1 MTPRE
6 ETAGE
11 RVRGA
16 IGVFVSLAGVMA
28 SLTVLW
34 LSMRSVMDIRG
45 SCASGGPYLPRV
57 GCPGGVPMLM
67 VGSIWLGLIFAALY
81 FWMTFRHGAPSVG
94 ALFWP
99 ALFLSLG
106 FNFLAY
112 GLNPP
117 FGLAGV
123 EAGWLVCA
131 IVFGLMGGIP
141 LLAAIPAVWRSFH
154 GRGMKDRARDLIWP
168 RPRAPAPPPT
178 PWGTDGWFHATRTAA
193 DAAAGGSVATAT
205 DASVTTGVP
214 TAAGPSPATPSGAW
228 VHSGAPD
235 AVVSALERLEALH
248 RSGALSDAQ
257 YEEAKHRV
265 LGNA

>member
-6 ETAGE
+6 ETTGE

-16 IGVFVSLAGVMA
+16 IGVFVSLAAVTA

-34 LSMRSVMDIRG
+34 LSMRSVMDIGG
-45 SCASGGPYLPRV
+45 SCASGGPYVPRV
-57 GCPGGVPMLM
+57 GCPTGVPMLM

-112 GLNPP
+112 GLDPP
-117 FGLAGV
+117 FGLASV
-123 EAGWLVCA
+123 EVGWLVCA

-141 LLAAIPAVWRSFH
+141 LLAAVPAVWRSFH

-168 RPRAPAPPPT
+168 RRTAPATPT
-178 PWGTDGWFHATRTAA
+178 TRGA
-193 DAAAGGSVATAT
+193 
-205 DASVTTGVP
+205 P
-214 TAAGPSPATPSGAW
+214 TAGSTRRRPEPTQLPLRAIVRPATPSPPVPRPRREPRGRPRTHGW
-228 VHSGAPD
+228 RPGRRTRSSRRSSG
-235 AVVSALERLEALH
+235 SR
-248 RSGALSDAQ
+248 RSTDRA
-257 YEEAKHRV
+257 R
-265 LGNA
+265 

>member
-11 RVRGA
+11 RLRGA
-16 IGVFVSLAGVMA
+16 IGVFVSLAGVTA

-34 LSMRSVMDIRG
+34 LSMRSVMDIGG
-45 SCASGGPYLPRV
+45 SCASGGPYVPRV
-57 GCPGGVPMLM
+57 GCPTGVPMLM

-81 FWMTFRHGAPSVG
+81 LWMTFRHGAPSVG

-112 GLNPP
+112 GLDPP
-117 FGLAGV
+117 FGLASV
-123 EAGWLVCA
+123 EVGWLVCA

-141 LLAAIPAVWRSFH
+141 LLAAVPAVWRSFH

-168 RPRAPAPPPT
+168 RRTAPATPT
-178 PWGTDGWFHATRTAA
+178 TRWGTDGWFHATPTGA
-193 DAAAGGSVATAT
+193 DAAA
-205 DASVTTGVP
+205 
-214 TAAGPSPATPSGAW
+214 AAGDRSAGEPVAAGAASASRPATTPSNAW
-228 VHSGAPD
+228 VASGAPD

-248 RSGALSDAQ
+248 RSGALTDAQ
-257 YEEAKHRV
+257 YEEAKQRV
-265 LGNA
+265 LGKT